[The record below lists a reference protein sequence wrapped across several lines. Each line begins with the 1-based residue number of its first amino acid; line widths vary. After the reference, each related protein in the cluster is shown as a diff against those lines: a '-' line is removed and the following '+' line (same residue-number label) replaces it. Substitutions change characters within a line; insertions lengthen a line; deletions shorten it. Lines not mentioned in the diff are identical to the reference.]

1 MKSGYL
7 KILWFMLGPVL
18 VIGGFIAQS
27 SGYDEIRDMR
37 QMERIPHV
45 DAIAV
50 IPGEV
55 SMQGRAASAGK
66 TVKGKYSGTACFYVR
81 WLEEEERRDSEG
93 DTYWATVDS
102 GSQGVPFF
110 KLHDKTG
117 SVLVFLDGVSP
128 DINRDYRRTSG
139 KRRYSEWRIDEG
151 QNVFA
156 FAMAE
161 AKSKGYAL
169 SFTKEG
175 SYVPILS
182 EYSALATRQG
192 QGTSGVFLTLGSLL
206 CFSFG
211 ILCICFLMK
220 IHRVLVFLSIV
231 SALNLLVLFVMGLNM
246 MSTDLK
252 DGFERLERH
261 QRSAQGA
268 VESILGSGF
277 KWASLPQRFEGN
289 GDANTARVL
298 GIREDLSAAIERTNA
313 IRERF
318 PENWLAPMW
327 GVDPHPSILAPGE
340 KRSSEADIV
349 PSPVSGWVSWAGGI
363 LALACGI
370 WGSIYGFKRIKTKRY
385 IENVPT
391 SLSSGLAYGPA
402 EIKGKLELI
411 EGQVLKGPLS
421 KLNCSYYR
429 YRVTET
435 RGSGKNRRTVV
446 IEDRNE
452 RVPFFCRDAEGTTLV
467 DPEGAE
473 VTAEVKKSRRSGRRT
488 YREWNLAPG
497 EDLYLLGSV
506 VVEPE
511 RGESL
516 QFSDGDN
523 DGFPF
528 LISSESETDT
538 MLRQSRVGLT
548 RISLGF
554 SGIVLLVLLLFAS
567 TGSYAATDFLASSLT
582 APFFLV
588 FSTFALMFN
597 DLVFLRNRVKRAWA
611 NIEVSLKKR
620 VDLIP
625 NLESVAK
632 AYLKHEKEIHLHIV
646 NLRNSVKGKKSFSP
660 SDFDS
665 AMQAETAVT
674 NRLIGLIEAYPNLKG
689 DTVMRELMTS
699 LTRMENEV
707 AFMRAGYNDSVEL
720 YRATIRRVPEVFLA
734 KMFHFED
741 AQFLQTEVQVYTLPE
756 IGFDQPEAISEAE
769 VPEPQDDDPSAA
781 PPPTEVTPTPSPA
794 EEQKSEQ
801 DPPASTPEEPPSQT

>member
-1 MKSGYL
+1 IK
-7 KILWFMLGPVL
+7 
-18 VIGGFIAQS
+18 
-27 SGYDEIRDMR
+27 
-37 QMERIPHV
+37 
-45 DAIAV
+45 
-50 IPGEV
+50 
-55 SMQGRAASAGK
+55 
-66 TVKGKYSGTACFYVR
+66 
-81 WLEEEERRDSEG
+81 
-93 DTYWATVDS
+93 
-102 GSQGVPFF
+102 
-110 KLHDKTG
+110 
-117 SVLVFLDGVSP
+117 
-128 DINRDYRRTSG
+128 RDYRRRSG
-139 KRRYSEWRIDEG
+139 RRRYSEWRIDER

-161 AKSKGYAL
+161 AKSEGHAL
-169 SFTKEG
+169 RFTTEG

-182 EYSALATRQG
+182 EYSALAARRG
-192 QGTSGVFLTLGSLL
+192 QGTTGVFLTLGSLL

-211 ILCICFLMK
+211 ILCFCFALR

-231 SALNLLVLFVMGLNM
+231 SALNVFALFIMGLSM
-246 MSTDLK
+246 MSVDLK
-252 DGFERLERH
+252 DGYERLERH

-268 VESILGSGF
+268 VETILGSGF
-277 KWASLPQRFEGN
+277 KWASLPRRVQGTQ
-289 GDANTARVL
+289 DAKLARIL

-313 IRERF
+313 ILERF

-327 GVDPHPSILAPGE
+327 GISPHPSILAPGE
-340 KRSSEADIV
+340 KPSSEANIV
-349 PSPVSGWVSWAGGI
+349 PSPISGWVSWIGGI
-363 LALACGI
+363 LALACGM
-370 WGSIYGFKRIKTKRY
+370 WGSIYGFRRIKTKRY

-421 KLNCSYYR
+421 KQKCSYYR
-429 YRVTET
+429 YRVTER

-452 RVPFFCRDAEGTTLV
+452 RVKFFCRDREGATLV
-467 DPEGAE
+467 DPEGAD
-473 VTAEVKKSRRSGRRT
+473 VTAEVKKTRRSGRRT

-497 EDLYLLGSV
+497 EDLYLLGSA

-516 QFSDGDN
+516 QLADGDN

-538 MLRQSRVGLT
+538 MLRQSRAGLS

-597 DLVFLRNRVKRAWA
+597 DLVFLRNRIKRAWA

-632 AYLKHEKEIHLHIV
+632 AYLKHEKEIHLDIV

-674 NRLIGLIEAYPNLKG
+674 HRLIGLVEAYPNLKG
-689 DTVMRELMTS
+689 DTLMRELMTS
-699 LTRMENEV
+699 LTPMENEV

-720 YRATIRRVPEVFLA
+720 YRTTIRRVPEVFLA

-741 AQFLQTEVQVYTLPE
+741 AQFLQTDVKVHTLPE
-756 IGFDQPEAISEAE
+756 IGFDQPEASPEAEVPEAE
-769 VPEPQDDDPSAA
+769 VPEPQDNDPPAE
-781 PPPTEVTPTPSPA
+781 PPPPEATPTPSPSGIEEEEPQLSGTLLVERNERQYGPFSVA
-794 EEQKSEQ
+794 DAKKYLGTGQLSEIDSACWEGQSEWLPLKQLLSGEVPPPPGEEQKTEKG
-801 DPPASTPEEPPSQT
+801 PPASAPEEPPSQA